1 MNRIALGMVPF
12 GLAFLLAGCGP
23 GEVGDDCKEDADCDT
38 ENGLICDLGDETG
51 DDAEGVCAEKQADP
65 TEE

>member
-1 MNRIALGMVPF
+1 MNRAYALIIPF
-12 GLAFLLAGCGP
+12 AFLLTACGP
-23 GEVGDDCKEDADCDT
+23 GDVGDKCDEDADCDT

-51 DDAEGVCAEKQADP
+51 EDAEGVCQEEAGDL